1 MDDNNYYNYIHAFDP
16 GGITGYV
23 QYNRK
28 TCDVVGFEALQ
39 GYYEISQ
46 ILKRIDKISDMVVFE
61 SPVGKIT
68 TADQIQMCKYCGFI
82 EGYCESN
89 DIFNVFQPPMVR
101 VGYRKMA
108 LDYFKRKHK
117 NKWVI
122 HNVDALAHVLKYISK
137 EERDRFIGYL

>member
-1 MDDNNYYNYIHAFDP
+1 MDANYYNYIHAFDP

-23 QYNRK
+23 QYKRD

-46 ILKRIDKISDMVVFE
+46 ILKRIDKISDMVIFE

-89 DIFNVFQPPMVR
+89 DIFNVPQSPMVR
-101 VGYRKMA
+101 VGYRKIA
-108 LDYFKRKHK
+108 LDYFKIKHQG
-117 NKWVI
+117 KWII
-122 HNVDALAHVLKYISK
+122 HNIDAMAHMLKYISK
-137 EERDRFIGYL
+137 KEREKFIGNL